1 MFVGKYPSVRTVQL
15 ANLVESKLAAYI
27 AWIQKAI
34 PFIDADVSL
43 AFEFRF
49 VSNTIEQANCPTALK
64 QITWLWKTYFLT
76 IAIDV
81 KFFEYTLQTYVKVL
95 GYVIETTYQS
105 AYRTWSVNCV
115 CEGLGSDLLVNSTV
129 NWRATLVACQLTVE
143 SGIYHHY
150 VQTRCEKC
158 NLNLSFVGHP
168 LIMSWN

>member
-1 MFVGKYPSVRTVQL
+1 MFVCKYPSVRTVQL

-34 PFIDADVSL
+34 PCIDADVSL
-43 AFEFRF
+43 ALEFRF
-49 VSNTIEQANCPTALK
+49 VK
-64 QITWLWKTYFLT
+64 QCHRTSQLSSCFETDYLAMENIFLT

-81 KFFEYTLQTYVKVL
+81 KFFFEYTSQTYVKVL
-95 GYVIETTYQS
+95 GCVIETTYRS

-150 VQTRCEKC
+150 CTNTLWKVQ
-158 NLNLSFVGHP
+158 S
-168 LIMSWN
+168 